1 MSIAAWRE
9 KREREKERVI
19 VYMFEKLQLT
29 WLKRE
34 REKDREVASKTEESK
49 VGEGGW

>member
-1 MSIAAWRE
+1 MAE
-9 KREREKERVI
+9 EREGGRG
-19 VYMFEKLQLT
+19 
-29 WLKRE
+29 

>member
-1 MSIAAWRE
+1 MAE
-9 KREREKERVI
+9 EREGR
-19 VYMFEKLQLT
+19 
-29 WLKRE
+29 RG